1 MNRANDPE
9 AHFSEVPKR
18 FSTRKAVAYACVQL
32 VGAQSEKR
40 RAKKNKKISNLMTS
54 KLFYAHILN
63 MN

>member
-40 RAKKNKKISNLMTS
+40 RAKKKQKNLKPYDFKAVLCS
-54 KLFYAHILN
+54 YS
-63 MN
+63 